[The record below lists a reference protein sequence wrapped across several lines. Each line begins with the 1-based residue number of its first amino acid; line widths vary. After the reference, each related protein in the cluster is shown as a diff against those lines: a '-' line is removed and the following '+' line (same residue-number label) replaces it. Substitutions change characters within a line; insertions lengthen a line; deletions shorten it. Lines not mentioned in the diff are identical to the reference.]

1 MTEVCN
7 FQPQPAVESADKN
20 VYVTLG
26 TAVQLHFPVV
36 HVSFVSSAEL
46 RPLLIYVLKER
57 RAVAKTSTS
66 LQPAPTKRR
75 EPSRSCRWRYW
86 WNNEDRRLPHKCVST
101 VYFNL
106 ARGSLQQMFHLLIS
120 SVDIRSAFA
129 WLRNNWG
136 FTEVWEWVWNT
147 NGSHT
152 VNFDTLAPR
161 KHVADYR
168 MALFWCFM

>member
-1 MTEVCN
+1 MQL
-7 FQPQPAVESADKN
+7 QPQPAVESADKN

-46 RPLLIYVLKER
+46 RPCWFMCSRKEEPLRKRALPCNLRQRNVENPPEVPAGDIDGIMKTNDSHINVSPQFILI
-57 RAVAKTSTS
+57 
-66 LQPAPTKRR
+66 QP
-75 EPSRSCRWRYW
+75 EVPS
-86 WNNEDRRLPHKCVST
+86 NK
-101 VYFNL
+101 
-106 ARGSLQQMFHLLIS
+106 MFHLLIS

-147 NGSHT
+147 RGSHT

-168 MALFWCFM
+168 MALLWCFM